1 MVVAAPAVA
10 VVALVALY
18 GFLDSTHRG
27 PDATYWNRVRR
38 QYLPGLDRLARRL
51 GLGYAAYELN
61 AEEFAGRMDESVE
74 DVEALLAA
82 NGFERMPLSA
92 WKTLPD
98 GRGEVGSWA
107 RRDSP
112 LAERQLH
119 VMLFRGP
126 DGTTEL
132 YAHEEFNPFN
142 PRYASKHYH
151 CIGHDPAAGTEQVA
165 ALFDDRLVEPAE
177 LDDAPSVAESSEPI
191 TAESETA
198 DPLSTEHA
206 SDSPSPTHEPE
217 STRNHNSGAAA
228 D

>member
-18 GFLDSTHRG
+18 GFCDATHRG
-27 PDATYWNRVRR
+27 PDATYWNRIRR
-38 QYLPGLDRLARRL
+38 QYLPDLDRLARRL
-51 GLGYAAYELN
+51 GLGYAAYELTP
-61 AEEFAGRMDESVE
+61 EEFAGRMDDSIEE
-74 DVEALLAA
+74 VEALLAA

-107 RRDSP
+107 RRDDP

-151 CIGHDPAAGTEQVA
+151 CIGHDPAAGTDQIA
-165 ALFDDRLVEPAE
+165 ALFEDRLTEPAA
-177 LDDAPSVAESSEPI
+177 LDDTPPVAAGEAADSHPTERGTEP
-191 TAESETA
+191 T
-198 DPLSTEHA
+198 
-206 SDSPSPTHEPE
+206 SPSPTHEPE
-217 STRNHNSGAAA
+217 STPNHSSGAAA